1 MTASGGGRF
10 DGLRPKDRRKKL
22 ARSVV
27 IVVGAGAL
35 GAVGGGIGTAVTAV
49 QVAKAIHDLVRRYK
63 LNITK
68 EDIEQLL
75 QPNSAEFKDAVDAFL
90 RSKRFTP
97 GSSEYTAAQQE
108 IVRRFEA
115 LSSEA
120 TKVAAD
126 FVERAIGPVVAAGN
140 IGLDGL
146 SGEALEE
153 AYLAEFL
160 HDEYRRVASHYR
172 LHFYEG
178 LEAPERGTFLLHLMG
193 CEATFRFVGIRTMI
207 CERAMDLAKAM
218 QDLVDPD
225 QERERDRVYRL
236 IYGL

>member
-1 MTASGGGRF
+1 MTGNAF
-10 DGLRPKDRRKKL
+10 EGLRPKDRRKKL
-22 ARSVV
+22 ARDVV
-27 IVVGAGAL
+27 VVVGATAL
-35 GAVGGGIGTAVTAV
+35 GTVSGVIGTTATAL
-49 QVAKAIHDLVRRYK
+49 QVAKAIGDLVRRYK

-115 LSSEA
+115 LSAEA
-120 TKVAAD
+120 GKVAAD
-126 FVERAIGPVVAAGN
+126 FVERAIGPVMAAGN

-153 AYLAEFL
+153 AYLGEFL
-160 HDEYRRVASHYR
+160 HGEYRRVASHYR

-178 LEAPERGTFLLHLMG
+178 LEAPEKGTFLLHLMG
-193 CEATFRFVGIRTMI
+193 CEATFRLVGRRTMI
-207 CERAMDLAKAM
+207 CERAMELAKAM
-218 QDLVDPD
+218 QDLLDPD
-225 QERERDRVYRL
+225 HERELDRVYRL